1 MAIYLDNAATTPL
14 RKEVKD
20 CMMSLLEGPFGNP
33 SSTHQ
38 FGRKSRA
45 LVEDA
50 RRYIAKSLHCTPHEI
65 IFTSGGTEADNMALT
80 VSVRDLG
87 VKRII
92 TSPIEHPAVLRT
104 AEALAEKD
112 GIQLDLVRIDERG
125 AIDLD
130 HLEELL
136 KNTHTTLVS
145 LMHGNNEVG
154 NLLDIVQVGKLVKS
168 YGAYFHSDT
177 VQTVGHFN
185 LHLDEL
191 PVDFIAASAH
201 KFYGPKGVGFLY
213 IRNTVKVG
221 PVLYGG
227 GQERGMRS
235 GTENGFSIA
244 AMHTALKA
252 CHDNLVSESAYIKE
266 LKKYL
271 KSSLQAN
278 FPSLEFNGHSGEMD
292 KSLYTVLNVGFP
304 DMLNDSLF
312 LFNLDMRGL
321 AVSGGSACA
330 SGSQKPSHVIEALGN
345 PNYPVVRFSLS
356 KNNTREEIDQVIKIL
371 KEVSGKD

>member
-1 MAIYLDNAATTPL
+1 MIYLDNAATTPL
-14 RKEVKD
+14 REEVKER
-20 CMMSLLEGPFGNP
+20 MVSLLDGPFGNP

-80 VSVRDLG
+80 ISVRDLG
-87 VKRII
+87 ARRII

-104 AEALAEKD
+104 AEALAEKQ
-112 GIQLDLVRIDERG
+112 GTRLDLVRIDAKG
-125 AIDLD
+125 TVDLD

-136 KNTHTTLVS
+136 KDEQPTLVS

-154 NLLDIVQVGKLVKS
+154 NLLDIMQTGELVKK

-177 VQTVGHFN
+177 VQTVGHFD

-213 IRNTVKVG
+213 MSNRVKAG
-221 PVLYGG
+221 PLIYGG

-235 GTENGFSIA
+235 GTENAFSIA
-244 AMHTALKA
+244 AMHTALQA
-252 CHDNLVSESAYIKE
+252 CYENLASES
-266 LKKYL
+266 
-271 KSSLQAN
+271 
-278 FPSLEFNGHSGEMD
+278 
-292 KSLYTVLNVGFP
+292 
-304 DMLNDSLF
+304 
-312 LFNLDMRGL
+312 
-321 AVSGGSACA
+321 
-330 SGSQKPSHVIEALGN
+330 
-345 PNYPVVRFSLS
+345 
-356 KNNTREEIDQVIKIL
+356 
-371 KEVSGKD
+371 